1 MFSPTIIFL
10 WLVAVP
16 IVPINAEQEA
26 IDAVAESSRVFI
38 PAKPIERTSPT
49 YPQFELRHR
58 KQAWV
63 RIAYCIDESGS
74 PQNVSVLDSVGS
86 TKFDKAAI
94 ETVKQ
99 WKFEPALVNGEP
111 SWQSRNQT
119 LISFAIKGGN
129 IGATRRFGKQ
139 FRKIGKLL
147 DQKNLEDAD
156 KLFWQVYE
164 TYDLSLYELSK
175 LWALRVR
182 HEGISGDM
190 YMLDMALHRAT
201 ASKGQWIEEK
211 SYIRLLELRVRV
223 ELKIGQYHS
232 AMRAF
237 RELVKVTGKNAEE
250 VLVLKP
256 TMEKLRDTIN
266 GDQILKIDAEVR
278 TKDECNVCNNSWAFT
293 PVRNDFSFANI
304 AGTLESI
311 EMRCNHKRYESA
323 VSGHVEW
330 HIPDSWGT
338 CHVQVYGEP
347 GTTFDVLM
355 LPSGS

>member
-1 MFSPTIIFL
+1 MMSATITFL
-10 WLVAVP
+10 WLAAVP
-16 IVPINAEQEA
+16 VAQINAKQEA

-38 PAKPIERTSPT
+38 PAKQIERTSPR
-49 YPQFELRHR
+49 YPQFELRR
-58 KQAWV
+58 GSQAWV

-86 TKFDKAAI
+86 AKFDKAAV

-156 KLFWQVYE
+156 NLFWQVYE

-190 YMLDMALHRAT
+190 YMLDMELHRAT
-201 ASKGQWIEEK
+201 ASKG
-211 SYIRLLELRVRV
+211 
-223 ELKIGQYHS
+223 
-232 AMRAF
+232 
-237 RELVKVTGKNAEE
+237 
-250 VLVLKP
+250 
-256 TMEKLRDTIN
+256 
-266 GDQILKIDAEVR
+266 
-278 TKDECNVCNNSWAFT
+278 
-293 PVRNDFSFANI
+293 
-304 AGTLESI
+304 
-311 EMRCNHKRYESA
+311 
-323 VSGHVEW
+323 
-330 HIPDSWGT
+330 
-338 CHVQVYGEP
+338 
-347 GTTFDVLM
+347 
-355 LPSGS
+355 